1 MANSDSSDTGVGI
14 NRQSLATSLEERY
27 LGWKGQKEREAP
39 TAVDFLNN
47 KYVEGFK
54 MNKQAG
60 GASDIRAIGLGGP
73 GAKSLYSEERGI
85 PSSVNFLTDI
95 YQTQFIKKMQVRQT
109 SFKGNALNYVNGI
122 PGFSN
127 KKYFTGGIQ

>member
-14 NRQSLATSLEERY
+14 NRQSLVTSLEERY
-27 LGWKGQKEREAP
+27 NGWKGSKEREAP
-39 TAVDFLNN
+39 TAVDFLSNN
-47 KYVEGFK
+47 YVEGFK

-60 GASDIRAIGLGGP
+60 SASDIRSIGLGGP
-73 GAKSLYSEERGI
+73 GAKSLYSEEKGL
-85 PSSVNFLTDI
+85 PSAVNFLTDL
-95 YQTQFIKKMQVRQT
+95 YQSQFIKNMQVRNT
-109 SFKGNALNYVNGI
+109 SFKGNALNYVDGI